1 MMKKRLQHIMGM
13 VVLLAGMFFSS
24 CDNFL
29 NVLPKG
35 EKIPTTLADFD
46 AFIRNE
52 SNHLNDITQAIN
64 LLNDFYV
71 KPSAL
76 NNITLASINYNW
88 LEEEDRIAQNN
99 SDEGA
104 FYYTYTA
111 ISNWNL
117 IINSV
122 PNATECTQAE
132 KDELIAQAKVLRAM
146 NYFCVVNYYADAY
159 DVSSAASKL
168 SVPLIESADMGA
180 PSVQVTIEK
189 MYRFILKDLTDA
201 LPALPKEAKTVLH
214 PNKGC
219 GYAML
224 ARVYLAMGNYDEALI
239 HAEEALKQNDRLFDW
254 RAYYEENKEQIEKP
268 EDWSTSYPA
277 VTLTN
282 PENYI
287 FRYGTNSQK
296 NKGQSELTGALTT
309 ERAVLFEEGDAR
321 FASKWKAKYEAP
333 DHIFYGIRNDKFNGG
348 GISTPEMY
356 YIKAECLARKGGQQ
370 HLDEAMAA
378 LNTVREK
385 RIFKEH
391 YSPLSATT
399 VEKAVAYIIQEK
411 ANEYVQTGIPFWDAR
426 RLNLDSRYART
437 RTKVVDGK
445 TLSLSPDSHLW
456 TMPFPL
462 GATSNPGNGTLQQNV
477 KN

>member
-1 MMKKRLQHIMGM
+1 MKKQIRHIAGVMI
-13 VVLLAGMFFSS
+13 LLAGILFSS
-24 CDNFL
+24 CDDFL
-29 NVLPKG
+29 NILPKG

-46 AFIRNE
+46 AFVRNE

-76 NNITLASINYNW
+76 GNVSLSSINYNW
-88 LEEEDRIAQNN
+88 MEGEDRIAQNN

-104 FYYTYTA
+104 YYYSYTA

-117 IINSV
+117 IISSV
-122 PNATECTQAE
+122 PDATECTETE
-132 KDELIAQAKVLRAM
+132 KQELIAQAKVLRAM
-146 NYFCVVNYYADAY
+146 NYFYLVNYYADVY
-159 DVSSAASKL
+159 DASSAASKL
-168 SVPLIESADMGA
+168 SVPLIESADMGT

-189 MYRFILKDLTDA
+189 MYEFILKDLTDA
-201 LPALPKEAKTVLH
+201 LPALPDEGKTVLH

-224 ARVYLAMGNYDEALI
+224 ARVYLVMENYDEALVN
-239 HAEEALKQNDRLFDW
+239 AEEALKQNDALFDW

-268 EDWSTSYPA
+268 DDWSTSYPA
-277 VTLTN
+277 ITLTN

-287 FRYGTNSQK
+287 FRYGTNGQK
-296 NKGQSELTGALTT
+296 NSGQSGLTGALTVA
-309 ERAVLFEEGDAR
+309 RAAQFEEGDAR

-333 DHIFYGIRNDKFNGG
+333 DDIFYGIRNDKFNGG

-356 YIKAECLARKGGQQ
+356 YIKAECLARKGGQEN
-370 HLDEAMAA
+370 LDAAMEV

-385 RIFKEH
+385 RIFEDN
-391 YSPLSATT
+391 YTPLATT
-399 VEKAVAYIIQEK
+399 SVEQAVKYIIREK

-426 RLNLDSRYART
+426 RLNKDSKYART
-437 RTKVVDGK
+437 LTKEFDGK
-445 TLSLSPDSHLW
+445 TLTLSPTSRLW
-456 TMPFPL
+456 TMPFPM

-477 KN
+477 ER

>member
-1 MMKKRLQHIMGM
+1 MKKQIRHI
-13 VVLLAGMFFSS
+13 AGMMILLTGILFSS
-24 CDNFL
+24 CDDFL
-29 NVLPKG
+29 NILPKG

-46 AFIRNE
+46 AFVRNE

-76 NNITLASINYNW
+76 GNVSLSSINYNW
-88 LEEEDRIAQNN
+88 MEGEDRIAQNN

-104 FYYTYTA
+104 YYYSYTA

-117 IINSV
+117 IISSV
-122 PNATECTQAE
+122 PDATECTETE
-132 KDELIAQAKVLRAM
+132 KQELIAQAKVLRAM
-146 NYFCVVNYYADAY
+146 NYFYLVNYYADVY
-159 DVSSAASKL
+159 DASTAASKL

-180 PSVQVTIEK
+180 PSTQVTIEK
-189 MYRFILKDLTDA
+189 MYEFILKDLTDA
-201 LPALPKEAKTVLH
+201 LPALPDEGKTVLH

-224 ARVYLAMGNYDEALI
+224 ARVYLTMENYDEALAN
-239 HAEEALKQNDRLFDW
+239 AEEALKQNKALFDW

-268 EDWSTSYPA
+268 DDWSTSYPA
-277 VTLTN
+277 ITLTN

-287 FRYGTNSQK
+287 FRYGTNPQK
-296 NKGQSELTGALTT
+296 NGGQSALTGALTT
-309 ERAVLFEEGDAR
+309 ARATLFEAGDAR
-321 FASKWKAKYEAP
+321 FASRWKAKYEAP
-333 DHIFYGIRNDKFNGG
+333 DDIFYGIRNDKFNGG

-356 YIKAECLARKGGQQ
+356 YIKAECLARKGGQEN
-370 HLDEAMAA
+370 LDDAMEV

-385 RIFKEH
+385 RIFEDD
-391 YSPLSATT
+391 YTPLVATS
-399 VEKAVAYIIQEK
+399 VEQAVKYIIQEK

-426 RLNLDSRYART
+426 RLNKDSKYART
-437 RTKVVDGK
+437 LTKEFDGK
-445 TLSLSPDSHLW
+445 TLTLSPTSHLW

-477 KN
+477 ER